1 MEKCWCIPPK
11 ADAEFV
17 FRMEDVL
24 ELYRLPYDPRYPVA
38 CMDEASNQL
47 IGEVRIPL
55 PVAEGQPVRYDSEYE
70 RLGVCNQFM
79 FVEPLRGWRKVF
91 VRERRTMIDWA
102 FCIRE
107 ILDVHYPDAEK
118 VRLVLDNLNT
128 HTGAS
133 LYEAFS
139 PTEARHLL
147 SRLEIHYTP
156 KHGSW
161 LNMAE
166 IEIGVMNGQ
175 CLDRRIPEQQIISE
189 EVGAWE
195 QQRNK
200 DEAKIRWTF
209 TLVFRLSPPKYIGN
223 FRRPLGRLR
232 IARSEMYVLN

>member
-1 MEKCWCIPPK
+1 
-11 ADAEFV
+11 
-17 FRMEDVL
+17 MEDVL
-24 ELYRLPYDPRYPVA
+24 ELYRLPYDPRYPVV
-38 CMDEASNQL
+38 CMDEASKQL

-118 VRLVLDNLNT
+118 VRLVLDHLNT

-133 LYEAFS
+133 LYEAFC
-139 PTEARHLL
+139 PAEARRLL
-147 SRLEIHYTP
+147 SRLDFNYTP

-209 TLVFRLSPPKYIGN
+209 TVSDARVKLVKIYPSIKI
-223 FRRPLGRLR
+223 
-232 IARSEMYVLN
+232 

>member
-1 MEKCWCIPPK
+1 MEH
-11 ADAEFV
+11 
-17 FRMEDVL
+17 VL
-24 ELYRLPYDPRYPVA
+24 ELYRLPYDPRYPLV
-38 CMDEASNQL
+38 CMDEASKQL
-47 IGEVRIPL
+47 IGEVRLPL

-91 VRERRTMIDWA
+91 VRQRRTMIDWA

-107 ILDVHYPDAEK
+107 ILDVHYPHAEK

-139 PTEARHLL
+139 PAEACRLL
-147 SRLEIHYTP
+147 SRLEFHYTP

-175 CLDRRIPEQQIISE
+175 CLDRRIPEQQIISD
-189 EVGAWE
+189 EVAAWQ
-195 QQRNK
+195 QQRNME
-200 DEAKIRWTF
+200 EAKIRWTF
-209 TLVFRLSPPKYIGN
+209 TVSDARVKLAKIYPPIE
-223 FRRPLGRLR
+223 
-232 IARSEMYVLN
+232 I

>member
-24 ELYRLPYDPRYPVA
+24 ELYRLPYDPRYPVV
-38 CMDEASNQL
+38 CMDEASKQL

-209 TLVFRLSPPKYIGN
+209 TVSDARVKLVKTYPSIKI
-223 FRRPLGRLR
+223 
-232 IARSEMYVLN
+232 

>member
-1 MEKCWCIPPK
+1 MEH
-11 ADAEFV
+11 
-17 FRMEDVL
+17 VL
-24 ELYRLPYDPRYPVA
+24 ELYRLPYDRWYPVV
-38 CMDEASNQL
+38 CMDEASKQL
-47 IGEVRIPL
+47 IGKVRIPL
-55 PVAEGQPVRYDSEYE
+55 PVAEGQPARYDSEYK

-107 ILDVHYPDAEK
+107 ILDVHYPDAQK

-133 LYEAFS
+133 LYEAF
-139 PTEARHLL
+139 PPAEARRLL
-147 SRLEIHYTP
+147 ERLEFHHTP

-175 CLDRRIPEQQIISE
+175 CLNRRLPEQQIISK
-189 EVGAWE
+189 EVAAWE

-200 DEAKIRWTF
+200 EEAKIRWTF
-209 TLVFRLSPPKYIGN
+209 TVSD
-223 FRRPLGRLR
+223 
-232 IARSEMYVLN
+232 ARVKPAKIYPSMEI

>member
-11 ADAEFV
+11 TDAEFV
-17 FRMEDVL
+17 CRMEDVL
-24 ELYRLPYDPRYPVA
+24 ELYRLPYDVRFPVV
-38 CMDEASNQL
+38 CMDEASKQL
-47 IGEVRIPL
+47 IGEVRTPL
-55 PVAEGQPVRYDSEYE
+55 GVAEGKPARYDSEYQ
-70 RLGVCNQFM
+70 RFGVCNQFM

-91 VRERRTMIDWA
+91 VRERRTMMDWA

-139 PTEARHLL
+139 PPEARRLL
-147 SRLEIHYTP
+147 SRLELHYTP

-175 CLDRRIPEQQIISE
+175 CLDRRIAEQCIIAR
-189 EVGAWE
+189 EVTAWE
-195 QQRNK
+195 QQRNEE
-200 DEAKIRWTF
+200 EAKIRWTF
-209 TLVFRLSPPKYIGN
+209 TVSD
-223 FRRPLGRLR
+223 
-232 IARSEMYVLN
+232 ARVKLAKIYPAIDI

>member
-24 ELYRLPYDPRYPVA
+24 ELYRLPYDPRYPVV
-38 CMDEASNQL
+38 CMDEASKQL

-147 SRLEIHYTP
+147 SRLEIHYTL

-161 LNMAE
+161 LNMAG

-209 TLVFRLSPPKYIGN
+209 TVSDARVKLVKIYPSIKI
-223 FRRPLGRLR
+223 
-232 IARSEMYVLN
+232 

>member
-1 MEKCWCIPPK
+1 MEH
-11 ADAEFV
+11 
-17 FRMEDVL
+17 VL
-24 ELYRLPYDPRYPVA
+24 ELYRLPYDPRYPVV
-38 CMDEASNQL
+38 CMDEASKQL

-55 PVAEGQPVRYDSEYE
+55 PVAEGQPARYDSEYK

-107 ILDVHYPDAEK
+107 ILDVHYPEAQK

-133 LYEAFS
+133 LYEAFA
-139 PTEARHLL
+139 PAEARRLL
-147 SRLEIHYTP
+147 ERLEFHHTP

-189 EVGAWE
+189 EVAAWE

-200 DEAKIRWTF
+200 DEVKIRWTF
-209 TLVFRLSPPKYIGN
+209 TVSD
-223 FRRPLGRLR
+223 
-232 IARSEMYVLN
+232 ARVKLAKIYPSIEI

>member
-1 MEKCWCIPPK
+1 LEKCWCIPPK

-17 FRMEDVL
+17 FRMEHVL
-24 ELYRLPYDPRYPVA
+24 ELYRLPYDPRFPVV
-38 CMDEASNQL
+38 CMDEASKQL

-107 ILDVHYPDAEK
+107 ILDVHYPDAET

-133 LYEAFS
+133 LYQAFS
-139 PTEARHLL
+139 PAEARRLL
-147 SRLEIHYTP
+147 SRLEFHYTP

-175 CLDRRIPEQQIISE
+175 CLDRRIPEQKIISD
-189 EVGAWE
+189 EVAAWE
-195 QQRNK
+195 QQRNVE
-200 DEAKIRWTF
+200 EAKIRWTF
-209 TLVFRLSPPKYIGN
+209 TVSDARVKLAKIYPPIE
-223 FRRPLGRLR
+223 
-232 IARSEMYVLN
+232 I

>member
-24 ELYRLPYDPRYPVA
+24 ELYRLPYDPRYPVV
-38 CMDEASNQL
+38 CMDEASKQL

-147 SRLEIHYTP
+147 SCLEIHYTP

-209 TLVFRLSPPKYIGN
+209 TVSDARVKLVKIYPSIKI
-223 FRRPLGRLR
+223 
-232 IARSEMYVLN
+232 

>member
-24 ELYRLPYDPRYPVA
+24 ELYRLPYDPRYPVV
-38 CMDEASNQL
+38 CMDEASKQL

-189 EVGAWE
+189 EVGAWK

-209 TLVFRLSPPKYIGN
+209 TVSDARVKLVKTYPSIKI
-223 FRRPLGRLR
+223 
-232 IARSEMYVLN
+232 

>member
-17 FRMEDVL
+17 YRMEHVL
-24 ELYRLPYDPRYPVA
+24 ELYRLPYDPRYPLV
-38 CMDEASNQL
+38 CMDEASKQL

-55 PVAEGQPVRYDSEYE
+55 PIAKGQPVRYDCEYE

-91 VRERRTMIDWA
+91 VRQRRTMIDWA

-107 ILDVHYPDAEK
+107 ILDVHYPHAEK

-139 PTEARHLL
+139 PAEARRLL
-147 SRLEIHYTP
+147 SRLEFHYTP

-175 CLDRRIPEQQIISE
+175 CLDRRIREQQNIST
-189 EVGAWE
+189 EVAAWE

-200 DEAKIRWTF
+200 EEAKIRWTF
-209 TLVFRLSPPKYIGN
+209 TVSDARVKLAKIYPPIKI
-223 FRRPLGRLR
+223 
-232 IARSEMYVLN
+232 

>member
-24 ELYRLPYDPRYPVA
+24 ELYRLPYDPRYPVV
-38 CMDEASNQL
+38 CMDEASKQL

-55 PVAEGQPVRYDSEYE
+55 PVAEGQPVRYDSEDE
-70 RLGVCNQFM
+70 RLGVCNQFKI
-79 FVEPLRGWRKVF
+79 VEPLRGWRKVF

-195 QQRNK
+195 QQRNN

-209 TLVFRLSPPKYIGN
+209 TVSDARVKLVKIYPSIKI
-223 FRRPLGRLR
+223 
-232 IARSEMYVLN
+232 

>member
-1 MEKCWCIPPK
+1 MHSAQSRCRI
-11 ADAEFV
+11 
-17 FRMEDVL
+17 
-24 ELYRLPYDPRYPVA
+24 RLSHGRRVGIVPLAVRSAV
-38 CMDEASNQL
+38 SGGLHGRSKQL

-195 QQRNK
+195 QQRNN

-209 TLVFRLSPPKYIGN
+209 TVSDARVKLVKIYPSIKI
-223 FRRPLGRLR
+223 
-232 IARSEMYVLN
+232 